1 MIQPV
6 DILKKAKNPP
16 ANAVV
21 EYGDRKPHCWSG
33 HDTAYW
39 FRQLESRMLTTAPK
53 GADLTSW
60 RY

>member
-1 MIQPV
+1 
-6 DILKKAKNPP
+6 
-16 ANAVV
+16 VV

-39 FRQLESRMLTTAPK
+39 FRQLEGRILKTAPK
-53 GADLTSW
+53 GGDTTSW